1 MIQRTGLIRFLDDH
15 LTPRFPNASMG
26 EMRRAV
32 ILGVAVG
39 YGLSFVAVCLAACLM
54 GPMVADHACC
64 AGDEGI
70 RAADQDCCSVT
81 PGLAHAGSGA
91 AIVLPTTF
99 VASPSVATVLQP
111 LVGSVTAVEVASS
124 PPLVLRV

>member
-1 MIQRTGLIRFLDDH
+1 MDV
-15 LTPRFPNASMG
+15 
-26 EMRRAV
+26 MRRAV
-32 ILGVAVG
+32 VLLVAVG

-64 AGDEGI
+64 AGEDGI

-81 PGLAHAGSGA
+81 PGVAHAGTHVA
-91 AIVLPTTF
+91 ANLPVAFDATLSPFLVVQTVAAGVTT
-99 VASPSVATVLQP
+99 
-111 LVGSVTAVEVASS
+111 VEFSSS